1 MLGQMMQRDLS
12 IVEILKFA
20 AENHSDSEVVS
31 LRTEGDIHRYNYRD
45 CLVRV
50 CKLANALLDL
60 GVKKG
65 DRVATLAWNGYRHLE
80 LYYAISG
87 VGAICHTI
95 NPRLSAEQMLYII
108 EHAGDSVLFVDTTFV
123 PIIEQLAPK
132 LPKNLVVVV
141 MADTG
146 SMSNFSNHY
155 LCYEALISKRVL
167 KILYGQICQKTRQ
180 RVCVIPQELRE
191 IQRERCIHIGLQYF
205 THLRFH

>member
-80 LYYAISG
+80 LYYACLLYTSPS
-87 VGAICHTI
+87 
-95 NPRLSAEQMLYII
+95 PRDKRQSRMPSSA
-108 EHAGDSVLFVDTTFV
+108 
-123 PIIEQLAPK
+123 
-132 LPKNLVVVV
+132 
-141 MADTG
+141 
-146 SMSNFSNHY
+146 
-155 LCYEALISKRVL
+155 
-167 KILYGQICQKTRQ
+167 
-180 RVCVIPQELRE
+180 
-191 IQRERCIHIGLQYF
+191 
-205 THLRFH
+205 

>member
-65 DRVATLAWNGYRHLE
+65 DRVATLAWNGYRHVYSSSYRRCPCYCYN
-80 LYYAISG
+80 YY
-87 VGAICHTI
+87 CC
-95 NPRLSAEQMLYII
+95 
-108 EHAGDSVLFVDTTFV
+108 
-123 PIIEQLAPK
+123 
-132 LPKNLVVVV
+132 
-141 MADTG
+141 
-146 SMSNFSNHY
+146 
-155 LCYEALISKRVL
+155 CY
-167 KILYGQICQKTRQ
+167 
-180 RVCVIPQELRE
+180 
-191 IQRERCIHIGLQYF
+191 
-205 THLRFH
+205 

>member
-1 MLGQMMQRDLS
+1 MMQRDLS

-20 AENHSDSEVVS
+20 AENHSDGEVVS
-31 LRTEGDIHRYNYRD
+31 LRTEGDIHSYNYRD

-132 LPKNLVVVV
+132 LPKNCLLYTSDA
-141 MADTG
+141 ADD
-146 SMSNFSNHY
+146 
-155 LCYEALISKRVL
+155 
-167 KILYGQICQKTRQ
+167 
-180 RVCVIPQELRE
+180 
-191 IQRERCIHIGLQYF
+191 
-205 THLRFH
+205 

>member
-1 MLGQMMQRDLS
+1 MMQRDLS

-60 GVKKG
+60 SVKKG

-132 LPKNLVVVV
+132 LSKNLVVVV
-141 MADTG
+141 MADTA

-155 LCYEALISKRVL
+155 LCYETLISKSSQN
-167 KILYGQICQKTRQ
+167 IIW
-180 RVCVIPQELRE
+180 PD
-191 IQRERCIHIGLQYF
+191 
-205 THLRFH
+205 